1 MGPARPATLQTS
13 IPALMLGLDALTGP
27 LDLVLLPL
35 PGACETAGAAL
46 VPRCQRHQHHHHH
59 RPTPLF
65 ACRVNQKGI
74 GSLTAQRRR
83 RAESASNSGFT
94 RVKSTSMNTSM

>member
-1 MGPARPATLQTS
+1 MGPGRPATLQTS

-46 VPRCQRHQHHHHH
+46 APRYQRHQHHHH
-59 RPTPLF
+59 RPTPLS
-65 ACRVNQKGI
+65 ACRVNQKGR
-74 GSLTAQRRR
+74 GSLSAQRRQ
-83 RAESASNSGFT
+83 RAESANNSGFT